1 MPFHPNHLWLLAG
14 ALLLDALV
22 GDPPWLW
29 RRLPHPI
36 VLVGRGIGWLD
47 RRLNHDGDAPDRR
60 RAAGIAATLLLVLV
74 AGGIGWGV
82 SALLRALPFGWL
94 MEIAL
99 AAVFLAQRS
108 LHDHVAA
115 VGAACE
121 LEGLEGG
128 RRAVSMIVGRDP
140 QSLDMAGVCRAAI
153 ESDAE
158 NYSDGVFAPA
168 FWFALFGLPG
178 ILVYKAVNTADSMIG
193 HRTARH
199 EAFGWAA
206 ARLDDGL
213 NLVPARLCGALIA
226 LAAPFGG
233 GRIGAAW
240 TAMLRDAPKH
250 RSPNAGWPEAAMAG
264 GLGLALAG
272 PRQYHGTVVPD
283 AWMGDGGRAEAT
295 PRDIRRALAIASGAG
310 AILVLAAVAGAL
322 LLGT

>member
-1 MPFHPNHLWLLAG
+1 MLDISHHLWILAA

-29 RRLPHPI
+29 RRLPHP
-36 VLVGRGIGWLD
+36 VALAGRLIGWLD
-47 RRLNHDGDAPDRR
+47 RRLNQDGDAPARR
-60 RAAGIAATLLLVLV
+60 RAAGIAATLLLVLL

-82 SALLRALPFGWL
+82 AALLRTLPFGWVL
-94 MEIAL
+94 EIVL

-115 VGAACE
+115 VAAACE

-168 FWFALFGLPG
+168 FWFALLGLPG

-199 EAFGWAA
+199 EAFGWAS
-206 ARLDDGL
+206 ARLDDVL
-213 NLVPARLCGALIA
+213 NLVPARLCGALLA

-240 TAMLRDAPKH
+240 RAMLRDAPKH

-264 GLGLALAG
+264 GLVLALAG
-272 PRQYHGTVVPD
+272 PRQYHGTMVPD

-295 PRDIRRALAIASGAG
+295 PRDIRRALEVTKGAG
-310 AILVLAAVAGAL
+310 VILVLVTVAAAMVL
-322 LLGT
+322 

>member
-1 MPFHPNHLWLLAG
+1 MLDLSHHLWILAA
-14 ALLLDALV
+14 ALLLDAV
-22 GDPPWLW
+22 IGDPPWLW
-29 RRLPHPI
+29 RRLPHPVALI
-36 VLVGRGIGWLD
+36 GRLIAWLD
-47 RRLNHDGDAPDRR
+47 RRLNHDGDAPARR
-60 RAAGIAATLLLVLV
+60 RAMGIAATLLLVLL
-74 AGGIGWGV
+74 AGGLGWGL
-82 SALLRALPFGWL
+82 STLLRALPFGWVL
-94 MEIAL
+94 EIAI
-99 AAVFLAQRS
+99 AAIFLAQRS
-108 LHDHVAA
+108 LHDHVVA
-115 VGAACE
+115 VAAACE

-128 RRAVSMIVGRDP
+128 CRAVSMIVGRDP

-168 FWFALFGLPG
+168 FWFALLGLPG

-199 EAFGWAA
+199 EAFGWAS
-206 ARLDDGL
+206 ARLDDVL
-213 NLVPARLCGALIA
+213 NLVPARLCGALLA

-240 TAMLRDAPKH
+240 RSMLRDAPKH

-295 PRDIRRALAIASGAG
+295 PRDIRRALAVTSGAG
-310 AILVLAAVAGAL
+310 LVLFLAITAL
-322 LLGT
+322 ATLLD

>member
-1 MPFHPNHLWLLAG
+1 MPDFQTHLCLLAA

-29 RRLPHPI
+29 RRLPHPVALI
-36 VLVGRGIGWLD
+36 GRLIGWLD
-47 RRLNHDGDAPDRR
+47 RRLNQDGDAPARR
-60 RAAGIAATLLLVLV
+60 RMAGIGATLLLVLL

-94 MEIAL
+94 LEIVL

-108 LHDHVAA
+108 LHDHVSA
-115 VGAACE
+115 VAAACD

-158 NYSDGVFAPA
+158 NYSDGVVAPA

-178 ILVYKAVNTADSMIG
+178 ILAYKAVNTADSMIG

-206 ARLDDGL
+206 ARLDDML
-213 NLVPARLCGALIA
+213 NLIPARLCGALLT

-233 GRIGAAW
+233 GHIGSAW
-240 TAMLRDAPKH
+240 RAMLRDAPKH

-272 PRQYHGTVVPD
+272 PRQYHGTVVTD
-283 AWMGDGGRAEAT
+283 AWMGNGGRAEAT
-295 PRDIRRALAIASGAG
+295 PRDIRRALAVTSGAG
-310 AILVLAAVAGAL
+310 VILFLVVTAAAL
-322 LLGT
+322 LA

>member
-1 MPFHPNHLWLLAG
+1 MIEAPNHFWLLAG

-22 GDPPWLW
+22 GEPPWLW
-29 RRLPHPI
+29 RLLPHPI
-36 VLVGRGIGWLD
+36 VLIGRGIGWLD
-47 RRLNHDGDAPDRR
+47 RRLNHDGDAPARR
-60 RAAGIAATLLLVLV
+60 RVAGIGAVLLLVLL

-94 MEIAL
+94 VEIAL

-115 VGAACE
+115 VAAACE

-140 QSLDMAGVCRAAI
+140 QSLDEAGVCRAAI

-158 NYSDGVFAPA
+158 NTSDGVFAPA

-206 ARLDDGL
+206 ARLDDVL

-233 GRIGAAW
+233 GRIGEAW
-240 TAMLRDAPKH
+240 AAMLRDAPKH

-264 GLGLALAG
+264 SLGLALAG
-272 PRQYHGTVVPD
+272 PRRYHGTVVTD
-283 AWMGDGGRAEAT
+283 AWMGDGGRAEAA
-295 PRDIRRALAIASGAG
+295 PRDIRRALEVTKGAG
-310 AILVLAAVAGAL
+310 VILLLVAVATGL
-322 LLGT
+322 IL

>member
-1 MPFHPNHLWLLAG
+1 MSHFPNHLWLLAG

-94 MEIAL
+94 VEIAL

-168 FWFALFGLPG
+168 VWFALFGLPG

-206 ARLDDGL
+206 ARLDDVL

-240 TAMLRDAPKH
+240 AAMLRDAPKH

-272 PRQYHGTVVPD
+272 PRRYHGTVVPD

-295 PRDIRRALAIASGAG
+295 PRDIRRALAITKGAG

-322 LLGT
+322 LLGG

>member
-1 MPFHPNHLWLLAG
+1 M
-14 ALLLDALV
+14 
-22 GDPPWLW
+22 
-29 RRLPHPI
+29 
-36 VLVGRGIGWLD
+36 
-47 RRLNHDGDAPDRR
+47 
-60 RAAGIAATLLLVLV
+60 GIAATLLLVLL
-74 AGGIGWGV
+74 AGGIGWGLSV
-82 SALLRALPFGWL
+82 LLRVPFGWVL
-94 MEIAL
+94 EIVI
-99 AAVFLAQRS
+99 AAIFLAQRS

-115 VGAACE
+115 VAAACE

-140 QSLDMAGVCRAAI
+140 QSLDLAGVCRAAI

-168 FWFALFGLPG
+168 VWFALLGLPG

-199 EAFGWAA
+199 EAFGWAS
-206 ARLDDGL
+206 ARLDDLL
-213 NLVPARLCGALIA
+213 NLVPARLCGALLT

-233 GRIGAAW
+233 GRVGAAW
-240 TAMLRDAPKH
+240 RAMLRDAPKH

-283 AWMGDGGRAEAT
+283 SWMGDGGRAEAT
-295 PRDIRRALAIASGAG
+295 PRDIRRALAVTSGAG
-310 AILVLAAVAGAL
+310 VILVLATVAAAL
-322 LLGT
+322 IL

>member
-1 MPFHPNHLWLLAG
+1 MLDISHHLWILAA
-14 ALLLDALV
+14 ALLLDAV
-22 GDPPWLW
+22 IGDPLWLW
-29 RRLPHPI
+29 RRLSHP
-36 VLVGRGIGWLD
+36 VALAGRLIGWLD
-47 RRLNHDGDAPDRR
+47 RRLNHDGDAPARR
-60 RAAGIAATLLLVLV
+60 RAMGIATTLLLVLL
-74 AGGIGWGV
+74 AGGLGWGL
-82 SALLRALPFGWL
+82 SALLRTLPFGWVL
-94 MEIAL
+94 EIVI

-115 VGAACE
+115 VAAACE

-168 FWFALFGLPG
+168 FWFALLGLPG
-178 ILVYKAVNTADSMIG
+178 ILLYKAVNTADSMIG

-199 EAFGWAA
+199 EAFGWAS
-206 ARLDDGL
+206 ARLDDVL
-213 NLVPARLCGALIA
+213 NLAPARLCGALLA

-240 TAMLRDAPKH
+240 RAMLLDAPKH

-283 AWMGDGGRAEAT
+283 SWMGGGGRSEAT
-295 PRDIRRALAIASGAG
+295 PRDIRRALAVTSGAG
-310 AILVLAAVAGAL
+310 MVLFLVTVAAAL
-322 LLGT
+322 LL

>member
-1 MPFHPNHLWLLAG
+1 MLDVSHHLWILAA

-29 RRLPHPI
+29 RRLPHPVALI
-36 VLVGRGIGWLD
+36 GWGIGWLD
-47 RRLNHDGDAPDRR
+47 RRLNQDGDAPARR
-60 RAAGIAATLLLVLV
+60 RAAGITATLLLVLL
-74 AGGIGWGV
+74 AGGIGWGL
-82 SALLRALPFGWL
+82 SALLRALPFGWVL
-94 MEIAL
+94 EIVV
-99 AAVFLAQRS
+99 AAIFLAQRS

-115 VGAACE
+115 VAAACE

-140 QSLDMAGVCRAAI
+140 QSLDLAGVCRAAI

-158 NYSDGVFAPA
+158 NTSDGVFAPA
-168 FWFALFGLPG
+168 FWFALLGLPG
-178 ILVYKAVNTADSMIG
+178 ILVYKVVNTADSMIG

-206 ARLDDGL
+206 ARLDDVL
-213 NLVPARLCGALIA
+213 NLVPARLCGALLA

-233 GRIGAAW
+233 GHVGAAW
-240 TAMLRDAPKH
+240 RAMWRDAPKH

-295 PRDIRRALAIASGAG
+295 PRDIRRALAVTSGAG
-310 AILVLAAVAGAL
+310 VIMVLVTVAIAL
-322 LLGT
+322 IL